1 MLVFGLSIIFF
12 CMGMALYFN
21 KTLSYIFGF
30 LGALCVVI
38 LGFESYNAGFFYQI
52 NLYNTFKLGIAI
64 DKLSSFF
71 LIIAYICFA
80 SIAIYSIDFGKLF
93 SKRMAFL
100 INLIML
106 SMLFVF
112 CAQDAIT
119 FLIAFEIANIG
130 LFFSILERLN
140 SHKQAYSFL
149 AFSEGSSVFLTISFA
164 IVFSA
169 TGSFLF
175 QAGQNNFLFALF
187 AFLGFVIKMDVVP
200 THVWIAQTYSKAPS
214 NIAAILS
221 VPLTLVGTYGVFR
234 ILSLEKSYTLAILAI
249 ILGSLSAFWGALQSA
264 RETQLKTLPAYSTI
278 ENNGMILV
286 SIGVSMLAQYN
297 KLTVLSEFSYL
308 TSLFLIISHSLSKTT
323 MFLSIGHAKETLGS
337 ETIDDVR
344 GILKNVSKSAGFGI
358 LISGLSFSAMP
369 PLIGFVSE
377 WMLLEGLFQS
387 YKFSDTTSRLIIT
400 FSGIIIAL
408 AIGLSSFG
416 MKKLIGFSSLGEFS
430 SNIKK
435 IPDFSIK
442 LAEITMSAFVVISG
456 IFSFVILIFLGYS
469 NFLDGLLG
477 VFKPALIVSSKPVFG
492 VLSPFMFTVVFG
504 FLLIFVLFAKFS
516 NKNTKTTMPWVGGL
530 PLKNNELYNT
540 RGYSFIVEYV
550 LRGIYR
556 TREKKT
562 YVESYDVSNSIYD
575 FLERLFKKF
584 SSYLSTFI
592 MNGNLHYYVIY
603 IMAIFIIALFIFK
616 FN

>member
-1 MLVFGLSIIFF
+1 MLIFGLAILFF
-12 CMGMALYFN
+12 CIGMAVYFN

-38 LGFESYNAGFFYQI
+38 LGFKSYNAGFFYQI
-52 NLYNTFKLGIAI
+52 DMHNILKIGIGA

-71 LIIAYICFA
+71 LIITYICFA
-80 SIAIYSIDFGKLF
+80 AIAVYSIDFGKLY
-93 SKRMAFL
+93 SKTMAFL

-106 SMLFVF
+106 SMLFIF
-112 CAQDAIT
+112 CAKDAIT
-119 FLIAFEIANIG
+119 FLIAFEITNIS
-130 LFFSILERLN
+130 LFFSILERVN
-140 SHKQAYSFL
+140 SHNQAYSFL
-149 AFSEGSSVFLTISFA
+149 AFSEGSSIFLTISFA
-164 IVFSA
+164 IAFSA

-187 AFLGFVIKMDVVP
+187 AFLGFIIKMDIAP

-221 VPLTLVGTYGVFR
+221 VPLTLIGTYGVFR

-264 RETQLKTLPAYSTI
+264 RETQLKTLPAYSTV

-286 SIGVSMLAQYN
+286 SLGVSMLAQYSH
-297 KLTVLSEFSYL
+297 LTLLSEFSYL
-308 TSLFLIISHSLSKTT
+308 TTLFLIISHSFSKTT
-323 MFLSIGHAKETLGS
+323 MFLSIGHAKETLGK
-337 ETIDDVR
+337 ETIDEVR

-358 LISGLSFSAMP
+358 LISGLSFSAVP
-369 PLIGFVSE
+369 PLVGFVSE
-377 WMLLEGLFQS
+377 WMLLESLFQS
-387 YKFSDTTSRLIIT
+387 YKFSDATFKLIIT
-400 FSGIIIAL
+400 FAGILIAL

-416 MKKLIGFSSLGEFS
+416 IKKLIGFSSLGEFS
-430 SNIKK
+430 PKIKK

-442 LAEITMSAFVVISG
+442 LAENTMSAFVVLSG
-456 IFSFVILIFLGYS
+456 IFSFVIIMYLGYN

-504 FLLIFVLFAKFS
+504 FLFIVVLLLKFS

-530 PLKNNELYNT
+530 ALKDNELYNT

-550 LRGIYR
+550 LRGVYR
-556 TREKKT
+556 TKEKKT
-562 YVESYDVSNSIYD
+562 CVESYDISNSIYD
-575 FLERLFKKF
+575 FLERLFKKL
-584 SSYLSTFI
+584 SSTVSKII
-592 MNGNLHYYVIY
+592 MNGHLYYYVIY
-603 IMAIFIIALFIFK
+603 IMAIFIIALFVFK